1 MKQRNLAS
9 LLLAG
14 AMTAALLTGPAQAA
28 ESPAPRRSPPPA
40 CQAEGLMNG
49 DEHGDLHLD
58 KGLTRAE
65 LACLISPIVLNP
77 EHVAWERDYYAK
89 LCTTNFS
96 DVPEW
101 AQVAVGV
108 CASMGVVAGYGD
120 GQFWLR
126 RPGQPA
132 DGLHHHAPIPG
143 TRQLDLRY
151 RLRQGGGTGTCPG
164 GDARRRDHHPWRH
177 GPPAHRLPG
186 LSGVPANPINIDEAA
201 PGTKLCR
208 GPLFLCTRRNLAKMK
223 KRLLSLFLA
232 FVHSLGIL
240 PTAAL
245 AANAEEEALG
255 EVDIYNGGYELSY
268 LTINGRI
275 RTQDYTYF
283 NYVDAKGQKKR
294 GTSHCVNPNIKGVP
308 QTVGVGESIELLL
321 PMNDPA
327 IPRW

>member
-28 ESPAPRRSPPPA
+28 ESPSPQEIA
-40 CQAEGLMNG
+40 ATRLQAEGLMNG

-120 GQFWLR
+120 GRFGSDDPVSPQM
-126 RPGQPA
+126 A
-132 DGLHHHAPIPG
+132 CTIM
-143 TRQLDLRY
+143 LRY
-151 RLRQGGGTGTCPG
+151 LERDGWTYVTAGGKAVELGLAQAETLEGETITR
-164 GDARRRDHHPWRH
+164 GDMA
-177 GPPAHRLPG
+177 
-186 LSGVPANPINIDEAA
+186 
-201 PGTKLCR
+201 
-208 GPLFLCTRRNLAKMK
+208 
-223 KRLLSLFLA
+223 
-232 FVHSLGIL
+232 
-240 PTAAL
+240 
-245 AANAEEEALG
+245 
-255 EVDIYNGGYELSY
+255 
-268 LTINGRI
+268 
-275 RTQDYTYF
+275 
-283 NYVDAKGQKKR
+283 
-294 GTSHCVNPNIKGVP
+294 
-308 QTVGVGESIELLL
+308 LLL
-321 PMNDPA
+321 TGSLDYLA
-327 IPRW
+327 YLQTL

>member
-28 ESPAPRRSPPPA
+28 ESPSPQEIA
-40 CQAEGLMNG
+40 ATRLQAEGLMNG

-120 GQFWLR
+120 GRFGSDDPVSPQM
-126 RPGQPA
+126 A
-132 DGLHHHAPIPG
+132 CTIM
-143 TRQLDLRY
+143 LRY
-151 RLRQGGGTGTCPG
+151 LERDGWTYVTACGKAVELGLAQAETLEGETITR
-164 GDARRRDHHPWRH
+164 GDMA
-177 GPPAHRLPG
+177 
-186 LSGVPANPINIDEAA
+186 
-201 PGTKLCR
+201 
-208 GPLFLCTRRNLAKMK
+208 
-223 KRLLSLFLA
+223 
-232 FVHSLGIL
+232 
-240 PTAAL
+240 
-245 AANAEEEALG
+245 
-255 EVDIYNGGYELSY
+255 
-268 LTINGRI
+268 
-275 RTQDYTYF
+275 
-283 NYVDAKGQKKR
+283 
-294 GTSHCVNPNIKGVP
+294 
-308 QTVGVGESIELLL
+308 LLL
-321 PMNDPA
+321 TGSLDYLA
-327 IPRW
+327 YLETL

>member
-28 ESPAPRRSPPPA
+28 ESPSPQEIA
-40 CQAEGLMNG
+40 ATRLQAEGLMNG

-120 GQFWLR
+120 GRFGSDDPVSPQM
-126 RPGQPA
+126 A
-132 DGLHHHAPIPG
+132 CTIM
-143 TRQLDLRY
+143 LRY
-151 RLRQGGGTGTCPG
+151 LERDGWTYVTACGKAVELGLAQAETLEGETITR
-164 GDARRRDHHPWRH
+164 GDVA
-177 GPPAHRLPG
+177 
-186 LSGVPANPINIDEAA
+186 
-201 PGTKLCR
+201 
-208 GPLFLCTRRNLAKMK
+208 
-223 KRLLSLFLA
+223 
-232 FVHSLGIL
+232 
-240 PTAAL
+240 
-245 AANAEEEALG
+245 
-255 EVDIYNGGYELSY
+255 
-268 LTINGRI
+268 
-275 RTQDYTYF
+275 
-283 NYVDAKGQKKR
+283 
-294 GTSHCVNPNIKGVP
+294 
-308 QTVGVGESIELLL
+308 LLL
-321 PMNDPA
+321 TGSLDYLA
-327 IPRW
+327 YLQTL

>member
-28 ESPAPRRSPPPA
+28 ESPSPQEIA
-40 CQAEGLMNG
+40 ATRLQAEGLMNG

-120 GQFWLR
+120 GRFGSDDPLSPQM
-126 RPGQPA
+126 A
-132 DGLHHHAPIPG
+132 CTIM
-143 TRQLDLRY
+143 LRY
-151 RLRQGGGTGTCPG
+151 LERDGWTYVTACGKAVELGLAQAETLEGETITR
-164 GDARRRDHHPWRH
+164 GDMA
-177 GPPAHRLPG
+177 
-186 LSGVPANPINIDEAA
+186 
-201 PGTKLCR
+201 
-208 GPLFLCTRRNLAKMK
+208 
-223 KRLLSLFLA
+223 
-232 FVHSLGIL
+232 
-240 PTAAL
+240 
-245 AANAEEEALG
+245 
-255 EVDIYNGGYELSY
+255 
-268 LTINGRI
+268 
-275 RTQDYTYF
+275 
-283 NYVDAKGQKKR
+283 
-294 GTSHCVNPNIKGVP
+294 
-308 QTVGVGESIELLL
+308 LLL
-321 PMNDPA
+321 TGSLDYLA
-327 IPRW
+327 YLQTL

>member
-28 ESPAPRRSPPPA
+28 ESPSPQEIA
-40 CQAEGLMNG
+40 ATRLQAEGLMNG

-120 GQFWLR
+120 GRFGSDDPVSPQM
-126 RPGQPA
+126 A
-132 DGLHHHAPIPG
+132 CTIM
-143 TRQLDLRY
+143 LRY
-151 RLRQGGGTGTCPG
+151 LERDGWTYVTACGKAVDLGLAQAETLEGETITR
-164 GDARRRDHHPWRH
+164 GDMA
-177 GPPAHRLPG
+177 
-186 LSGVPANPINIDEAA
+186 
-201 PGTKLCR
+201 
-208 GPLFLCTRRNLAKMK
+208 
-223 KRLLSLFLA
+223 
-232 FVHSLGIL
+232 
-240 PTAAL
+240 
-245 AANAEEEALG
+245 
-255 EVDIYNGGYELSY
+255 
-268 LTINGRI
+268 
-275 RTQDYTYF
+275 
-283 NYVDAKGQKKR
+283 
-294 GTSHCVNPNIKGVP
+294 
-308 QTVGVGESIELLL
+308 LLL
-321 PMNDPA
+321 TGSLDYLA
-327 IPRW
+327 YLQTL

>member
-28 ESPAPRRSPPPA
+28 ESPSPQEIA
-40 CQAEGLMNG
+40 ATRLQAEGLMNG

-120 GQFWLR
+120 GRFGSDDPVSPQM
-126 RPGQPA
+126 A
-132 DGLHHHAPIPG
+132 CTIM
-143 TRQLDLRY
+143 LRY
-151 RLRQGGGTGTCPG
+151 LERDGWTYVTACGKAVELGLAQAETLEGETITR
-164 GDARRRDHHPWRH
+164 GDMA
-177 GPPAHRLPG
+177 
-186 LSGVPANPINIDEAA
+186 
-201 PGTKLCR
+201 
-208 GPLFLCTRRNLAKMK
+208 
-223 KRLLSLFLA
+223 
-232 FVHSLGIL
+232 
-240 PTAAL
+240 
-245 AANAEEEALG
+245 
-255 EVDIYNGGYELSY
+255 
-268 LTINGRI
+268 
-275 RTQDYTYF
+275 
-283 NYVDAKGQKKR
+283 
-294 GTSHCVNPNIKGVP
+294 
-308 QTVGVGESIELLL
+308 LLL
-321 PMNDPA
+321 TGSLDYMA
-327 IPRW
+327 YLQTL

>member
-28 ESPAPRRSPPPA
+28 ESPSPQEIA
-40 CQAEGLMNG
+40 ATRLQAEGLMNG

-120 GQFWLR
+120 GRFGSDDPVSPQM
-126 RPGQPA
+126 A
-132 DGLHHHAPIPG
+132 CTII
-143 TRQLDLRY
+143 LRY
-151 RLRQGGGTGTCPG
+151 LERDGWTYVTACGKAVELGLAQAETLEGETITR
-164 GDARRRDHHPWRH
+164 GDMA
-177 GPPAHRLPG
+177 
-186 LSGVPANPINIDEAA
+186 
-201 PGTKLCR
+201 
-208 GPLFLCTRRNLAKMK
+208 
-223 KRLLSLFLA
+223 
-232 FVHSLGIL
+232 
-240 PTAAL
+240 
-245 AANAEEEALG
+245 
-255 EVDIYNGGYELSY
+255 
-268 LTINGRI
+268 
-275 RTQDYTYF
+275 
-283 NYVDAKGQKKR
+283 
-294 GTSHCVNPNIKGVP
+294 
-308 QTVGVGESIELLL
+308 LLL
-321 PMNDPA
+321 TGSLDYLA
-327 IPRW
+327 YLQTL

>member
-28 ESPAPRRSPPPA
+28 ESPSPQEIA
-40 CQAEGLMNG
+40 ATRLQAEGLMNG

-120 GQFWLR
+120 GRFGSDDPVSPQV
-126 RPGQPA
+126 A
-132 DGLHHHAPIPG
+132 CTIM
-143 TRQLDLRY
+143 LRY
-151 RLRQGGGTGTCPG
+151 LERDGWTYVTACGKAVELGLAQAETLEGETITR
-164 GDARRRDHHPWRH
+164 GDMA
-177 GPPAHRLPG
+177 
-186 LSGVPANPINIDEAA
+186 
-201 PGTKLCR
+201 
-208 GPLFLCTRRNLAKMK
+208 
-223 KRLLSLFLA
+223 
-232 FVHSLGIL
+232 
-240 PTAAL
+240 
-245 AANAEEEALG
+245 
-255 EVDIYNGGYELSY
+255 
-268 LTINGRI
+268 
-275 RTQDYTYF
+275 
-283 NYVDAKGQKKR
+283 
-294 GTSHCVNPNIKGVP
+294 
-308 QTVGVGESIELLL
+308 LLL
-321 PMNDPA
+321 TGSLDYLA
-327 IPRW
+327 YLQTL

>member
-28 ESPAPRRSPPPA
+28 ESPSPQEIA
-40 CQAEGLMNG
+40 ATRLQAEGMMNG

-120 GQFWLR
+120 GRFGSDDPVSPQM
-126 RPGQPA
+126 A
-132 DGLHHHAPIPG
+132 CTIM
-143 TRQLDLRY
+143 LRY
-151 RLRQGGGTGTCPG
+151 LERDGWTYVTACGKAVELGLAQAETLEGETITR
-164 GDARRRDHHPWRH
+164 GDMA
-177 GPPAHRLPG
+177 
-186 LSGVPANPINIDEAA
+186 
-201 PGTKLCR
+201 
-208 GPLFLCTRRNLAKMK
+208 
-223 KRLLSLFLA
+223 
-232 FVHSLGIL
+232 
-240 PTAAL
+240 
-245 AANAEEEALG
+245 
-255 EVDIYNGGYELSY
+255 
-268 LTINGRI
+268 
-275 RTQDYTYF
+275 
-283 NYVDAKGQKKR
+283 
-294 GTSHCVNPNIKGVP
+294 
-308 QTVGVGESIELLL
+308 LLL
-321 PMNDPA
+321 TGSLDYLA
-327 IPRW
+327 YLQTL

>member
-28 ESPAPRRSPPPA
+28 ESPSPQEIA
-40 CQAEGLMNG
+40 ATRLQAEGLLNG

-120 GQFWLR
+120 GRFGSDDPVSPQM
-126 RPGQPA
+126 A
-132 DGLHHHAPIPG
+132 CTIM
-143 TRQLDLRY
+143 LRY
-151 RLRQGGGTGTCPG
+151 LERDGWTYVTACGKAVELGLAQAETLEGETITR
-164 GDARRRDHHPWRH
+164 GDMA
-177 GPPAHRLPG
+177 
-186 LSGVPANPINIDEAA
+186 
-201 PGTKLCR
+201 
-208 GPLFLCTRRNLAKMK
+208 
-223 KRLLSLFLA
+223 
-232 FVHSLGIL
+232 
-240 PTAAL
+240 
-245 AANAEEEALG
+245 
-255 EVDIYNGGYELSY
+255 
-268 LTINGRI
+268 
-275 RTQDYTYF
+275 
-283 NYVDAKGQKKR
+283 
-294 GTSHCVNPNIKGVP
+294 
-308 QTVGVGESIELLL
+308 LLL
-321 PMNDPA
+321 TGSLDYLA
-327 IPRW
+327 YLQTL